1 MSAVSTPRRRGVRR
15 RMIASTLGLRLLLS
29 LAFAAVGLAVGAT
42 ASFGDGRVAGNSSVF
57 IGTFE
62 DHQTFSSPVA
72 GDYPCFDG
80 VSGTVT
86 GTDDVFGRYNN
97 APDFFHASG
106 TVTTNY
112 RIDFSDGRYVLGR
125 YVEHFGTQAN
135 AESGVNRSSDTHT
148 SQEQATVYSADGQ
161 AIGKV
166 TIHATFHIRVTDLDG
181 NHQPDPGEVT
191 SSVDRFRVTCS

>member
-1 MSAVSTPRRRGVRR
+1 MSAATTPRWRGVRR
-15 RMIASTLGLRLLLS
+15 QMIASTLGLKLLLS
-29 LAFAAVGLAVGAT
+29 LAFAAVGLTAGAT

-62 DHQTFSSPVA
+62 DHQTFSDAVP

-97 APDFFHASG
+97 APDFFHATG
-106 TVTTNY
+106 TFTTNY

-166 TIHATFHIRVTDLDG
+166 TIHATFHIRVTDFNG
-181 NHQPDPGEVT
+181 NYQPDPGEVT

>member
-1 MSAVSTPRRRGVRR
+1 MSAATSPRRCRVRR
-15 RMIASTLGLRLLLS
+15 RMITSTLGIRLVSSMAL
-29 LAFAAVGLAVGAT
+29 AAVGLAVAAT
-42 ASFGDGRVAGNSSVF
+42 ASLADGRVAGNSSVF

-62 DHQTFSSPVA
+62 DHQTFSDPVP

-80 VSGTVT
+80 VRGVVT

-97 APDFFHASG
+97 APDFFHATG
-106 TVTTNY
+106 TFTTNY

-148 SQEQATVYSADGQ
+148 SQERATVYSADGQ
-161 AIGKV
+161 PIGAV
-166 TIHATFHIRVTDLDG
+166 TIHATFHIRVTDLNG
-181 NHQPDPGEVT
+181 NYQPDPGEVT
-191 SSVDRFRVTCS
+191 ASVDRFRVTCS

>member
-1 MSAVSTPRRRGVRR
+1 
-15 RMIASTLGLRLLLS
+15 LLLS

-42 ASFGDGRVAGNSSVF
+42 ASFGDVAGNSSVF

-62 DHQTFSSPVA
+62 DHQTFSDAVP

-80 VSGTVT
+80 VTGTVT

-97 APDFFHASG
+97 APDFFHATG
-106 TVTTNY
+106 TLTTIY

-125 YVEHFGTQAN
+125 YVEHFGTEAN

-148 SQEQATVYSADGQ
+148 SQEQATVYSVDGQ

-166 TIHATFHIRVTDLDG
+166 TIHATFHIRATDLNG